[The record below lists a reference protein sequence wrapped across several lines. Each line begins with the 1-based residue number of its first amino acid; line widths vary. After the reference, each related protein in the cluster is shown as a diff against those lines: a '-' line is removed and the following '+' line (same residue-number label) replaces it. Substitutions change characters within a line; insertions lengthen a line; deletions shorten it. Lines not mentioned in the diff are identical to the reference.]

1 MIINNTIFKEDNA
14 MLNFIDIIENG
25 KKSYILATEI
35 PDAVF
40 PAKMT
45 LNIDGS
51 YDVEFYVS
59 EKFKSQITGEF
70 FFTHH
75 FLLASQGLNLII
87 QNKDIK
93 SFKQMIVSKDG
104 NYKTLLN
111 IVAFRGDLDD
121 NLWSNSKQVAFCSIW
136 EKRFA
141 PYQTGVIFD
150 MTISENQTSS
160 WKNCIKLDIDSSCFL
175 IYFVTTDNNRQYLI
189 LKSQKDVT
197 HNTFLEVLECVRTTI
212 GLLSGYYISDSV
224 WYMAIHSNDKKSLT
238 FRFEKNGNSV
248 YNNHPLLE
256 CAHYKNLSENK
267 LKLSSDQFENIVRLF
282 FINKEIRRS
291 ALFLIYAG
299 DSDGVAKGCLAAV
312 ALETIKSQIIQN
324 ETDKSSGNIIDNKT
338 LLSQIKRELSTSLSK
353 FKHLIDKKIYTRLE
367 SKLGQIFQ
375 VSNSEKL
382 EAPFEKLGIKLSAE
396 ESYCLTC
403 RNFLLHGAPLKT
415 KEGLYEFLDQN
426 ELVDMISNRLI
437 MLTAMLILKKCG
449 YNGMIVDW
457 GYTEIAK
464 LRMILARE
472 IVPKGK
478 ALRDISEKNNDY
490 F

>member
-1 MIINNTIFKEDNA
+1 MIINDTIFKEDNVI
-14 MLNFIDIIENG
+14 LNLIDIIENG
-25 KKSYILATEI
+25 KESFILATEI
-35 PDAVF
+35 PNAVF

-45 LNIDGS
+45 INTDGT
-51 YDVEFYVS
+51 YDIEFYVS
-59 EKFKSQITGEF
+59 EKYTSQITGEF

-75 FLLASQGLNLII
+75 IILATKGLNLLI

-93 SFKQMIVSKDG
+93 SCKQQIASKDG
-104 NYKTLLN
+104 NYKTVLN
-111 IVAFRGDLDD
+111 VVAFRGDLDD
-121 NLWSNSKQVAFCSIW
+121 SLWSNSKQVAFCSIL

-141 PYQTGVIFD
+141 PYQAGVVFD

-160 WKNCIKLDIDSSCFL
+160 CKNCIKLDIYSNCFL
-175 IYFVTTDNNRQYLI
+175 IYFIKTDNNKQYLI
-189 LKSQKDVT
+189 LKSQKDVN
-197 HNTFLEVLECVRTTI
+197 HDTFLEVSECVRTTI

-224 WYMAIHSNDKKSLT
+224 WYVAMRSNDKKSLT
-238 FRFEKNGNSV
+238 FRFENNGNSV

-256 CAHYKNLSENK
+256 YKHYENVSENK
-267 LKLSSDQFENIVRLF
+267 LKLSSEQFENMVRLF

-291 ALFLIYAG
+291 AQLLIYAG
-299 DSDGVAKGCLAAV
+299 NSDGVSRGCLAAV

-324 ETDKSSGNIIDNKT
+324 EIDKSSESIIDNKE
-338 LLSQIKRELSTSLSK
+338 LLSQIKRELSKSLAK
-353 FKHLIDKKIYTRLE
+353 FKNAIDKKTYTRLE
-367 SKLGQIFQ
+367 TKLGQIYQ

-403 RNFLLHGAPLKT
+403 RNFLLHGASLKT
-415 KEGLYEFLDQN
+415 KEGLYEFLNQH

-464 LRMILARE
+464 WRMILARE
-472 IVPKGK
+472 IVPGGK
-478 ALRDISEKNNDY
+478 VLRDISEQNID
-490 F
+490 